1 MAALVARIARVA
13 RLASLAAG
21 AVLVTGCG
29 SMIAGS
35 GAWFENQKPDVEPLA
50 KADLA
55 CNDKPI
61 QFAAVSGD
69 DYREVEARGCGKKVT
84 YKLVKI
90 AFVEKWQKA
99 GDVTA
104 L

>member
-1 MAALVARIARVA
+1 MAARLARIARIA
-13 RLASLAAG
+13 RLASLSVG

-35 GAWFENQKPDVEPLA
+35 SGWFENQKPDVEPLA

-55 CNDKPI
+55 CSDKPI

-99 GDVTA
+99 GEVSS